1 MSEVYRDMSKE
12 EFDDINSRILYEDNH
27 LLVFNK
33 KSGEIVQ
40 ADKTEDECL
49 WTTLKVF
56 IAHRDNKPGFVYLG
70 VIHRLDRP
78 VSGAVIFAKT
88 SKALERMNKA
98 FREGQIHKIY
108 WALVCEKPSEDEKVL
123 THYLIRNQEKNK
135 TYASL
140 KPRPNS

>member
-98 FREGQIHKIY
+98 F
-108 WALVCEKPSEDEKVL
+108 
-123 THYLIRNQEKNK
+123 
-135 TYASL
+135 
-140 KPRPNS
+140 